1 MLYEEPTNNCKN
13 ISGCFEQIREILE
26 HMISNMS
33 DEEIK
38 KIKNKYEGENIGFGL
53 FYFELCLTFYLLE
66 VF

>member
-26 HMISNMS
+26 RMISKMS

-38 KIKNKYEGENIGFGL
+38 KIKSKYEGENI
-53 FYFELCLTFYLLE
+53 
-66 VF
+66 